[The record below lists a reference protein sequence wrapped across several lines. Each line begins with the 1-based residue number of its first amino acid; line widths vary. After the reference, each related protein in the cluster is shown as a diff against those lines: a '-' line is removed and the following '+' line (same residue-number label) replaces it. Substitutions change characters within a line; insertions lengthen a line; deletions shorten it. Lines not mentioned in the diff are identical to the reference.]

1 MGNNR
6 ANLNVPA
13 GWSQQDRR
21 FGESIKQNLDTLQ
34 GQRGDKLDRA
44 VTFRDLLDAGIVKL
58 ASGIRN
64 FDGNAASI
72 SLTEDLPNL
81 DVPPAPTNLTASG
94 AFQNIILAW
103 DMKRYL
109 GHSAFEV
116 YRHTSDVISS
126 ATLVAQVSGFT
137 GVYSDAVGPGV
148 TFYYWVRA
156 INQNGIVGP
165 YNSSTGTQGQT
176 APDVNFLLS
185 TLTSAITSSELA
197 SSLSTPIG
205 QIPGINTSISTING
219 NITTINGN
227 ITQLDNFVGFD
238 SSYSGNSLL
247 TRMGA
252 VETTA
257 NGAATSAQLQ
267 SEQTTR
273 ANADS
278 ALASDITTLQ
288 SSVGTNTT
296 AIQTEQTAR
305 ANADSAIASDVT
317 SLTTTVGNNAA
328 AISAETTARSNADSA
343 LASDITSL
351 NTATGNNAA
360 AISAE
365 TTARSNADTAL
376 ASDITSL
383 NTATGNNAAAISAET
398 TARSNADSALAS
410 DITTL
415 NTTVSGNSTSIS
427 TQATSINGLEAQY
440 TVKIDNNGA
449 VAGYGLASTTTAAGG
464 ITSEFI
470 VNADRFAIMRG
481 GSNTTAASVPFA
493 VQASATT
500 INGVA
505 VPAGVYMS
513 DAFVKNG
520 SIVNAK
526 IGNAAI
532 DNAKISS
539 LSADKLTAGTVNTS
553 RLNIDGATLTADP
566 TTGALQV
573 NQISANKINTGTLN
587 ANQVTISNLDAT
599 DINGDINVF
608 DAVNTSMYVNLSS
621 AYVYYQVLDQTLAA
635 PDISHQV
642 MANVVMQATK
652 SSSGGTQVDMKITMT
667 PTGGSTVTVFEG
679 GHDHNFSNGSISQAA
694 AGSLSSTTTTSVRV
708 QVYAKKHGK
717 GVVVTKIQG
726 FIGGIR

>member
-365 TTARSNADTAL
+365 TTARSNAD
-376 ASDITSL
+376 
-383 NTATGNNAAAISAET
+383 
-398 TARSNADSALAS
+398 SALAS

>member
-1 MGNNR
+1 M
-6 ANLNVPA
+6 
-13 GWSQQDRR
+13 
-21 FGESIKQNLDTLQ
+21 
-34 GQRGDKLDRA
+34 
-44 VTFRDLLDAGIVKL
+44 
-58 ASGIRN
+58 
-64 FDGNAASI
+64 
-72 SLTEDLPNL
+72 
-81 DVPPAPTNLTASG
+81 
-94 AFQNIILAW
+94 
-103 DMKRYL
+103 
-109 GHSAFEV
+109 
-116 YRHTSDVISS
+116 
-126 ATLVAQVSGFT
+126 VAQVSGFT
-137 GVYSDAVGPGV
+137 GVYSDAVGSNAD
-148 TFYYWVRA
+148 FYYWVRA
-156 INQNGIVGP
+156 VNQNGVTGP
-165 YNSSTGTQGQT
+165 FNSSTGTRGQT
-176 APDVNFLLS
+176 SPDVNFLLS

-267 SEQTTR
+267 IEQTTR

-288 SSVGTNTT
+288 STVGTNAA

-398 TARSNADSALAS
+398 TARSNADTALAS

-481 GSNTTAASVPFA
+481 GSNTTAASVPFV

-553 RLNIDGATLTADP
+553 RLNIDAATLTADP

-573 NQISANKINTGTLN
+573 NEISANKVTSGTIATSLINLDGATITANSSGQIQIKDLGVDTLKIAGQAVTIPLSSVLPTSMALTTSYQDIVGLSWTSTGAPTVVFVVVEWDGFGNAGGYTGTGQLKHGSVVKQTFSMSGSNN
-587 ANQVTISNLDAT
+587 AVYRRTMMMNITPS
-599 DINGDINVF
+599 GG
-608 DAVNTSMYVNLSS
+608 VNTVTCTGKENQSFANSIEV
-621 AYVYYQVLDQTLAA
+621 AA
-635 PDISHQV
+635 TNTSIFLLE
-642 MANVVMQATK
+642 TK
-652 SSSGGTQVDMKITMT
+652 K
-667 PTGGSTVTVFEG
+667 
-679 GHDHNFSNGSISQAA
+679 
-694 AGSLSSTTTTSVRV
+694 
-708 QVYAKKHGK
+708 
-717 GVVVTKIQG
+717 
-726 FIGGIR
+726 